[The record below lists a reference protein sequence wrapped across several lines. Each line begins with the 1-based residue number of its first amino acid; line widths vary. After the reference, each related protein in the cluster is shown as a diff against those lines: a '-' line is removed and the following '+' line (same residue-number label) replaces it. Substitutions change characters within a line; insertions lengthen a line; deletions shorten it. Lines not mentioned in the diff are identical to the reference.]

1 MLTLTGQAAT
11 VIEGI
16 LSESNAGPEG
26 GLRITGTAEE
36 DGKASLEFALAEAP
50 FDGDDVVREG
60 GATVFLDE
68 LASAVL
74 DDKTL
79 DVQEHDDHVHFS
91 LGEQSEM
98 L

>member
-1 MLTLTGQAAT
+1 
-11 VIEGI
+11 V
-16 LSESNAGPEG
+16 
-26 GLRITGTAEE
+26 RITGTADG

-50 FDGDDVVREG
+50 LVGDEVVREG

-79 DVQEHDDHVHFS
+79 DVEERGDQFHFS
-91 LGEQSEM
+91 LGRQDG
-98 L
+98 LL